1 MTITKYTY
9 DNLAG
14 TGFKWHPVTNEGD
27 VLFYPCGDL
36 KGVKAFVEAYGDL
49 IADQQ
54 ADEENNY
61 GLAFYACGYNGKAP
75 TSYQKAPII
84 STLGGSSHYYVENES
99 SGRFSFIKAE
109 TFEQLTRHANFKNA
123 NLFIRPMHGREDWSN
138 TISHEEREN
147 KTYFKINNKSDIED
161 FLD

>member
-1 MTITKYTY
+1 MIVRVIIYAVVIVSAT
-9 DNLAG
+9 L
-14 TGFKWHPVTNEGD
+14 FMLVTLNEMI
-27 VLFYPCGDL
+27 
-36 KGVKAFVEAYGDL
+36 KRKS
-49 IADQQ
+49 
-54 ADEENNY
+54 
-61 GLAFYACGYNGKAP
+61 KAP

-84 STLGGSSHYYVENES
+84 STLGGPSHYYVENES
-99 SGRFSFIKAE
+99 SGRFSFV
-109 TFEQLTRHANFKNA
+109 TRHANFKNS

>member
-1 MTITKYTY
+1 MIVRVIIYAVVIVSAT
-9 DNLAG
+9 L
-14 TGFKWHPVTNEGD
+14 FMLVTLNEMI
-27 VLFYPCGDL
+27 
-36 KGVKAFVEAYGDL
+36 KRKS
-49 IADQQ
+49 
-54 ADEENNY
+54 
-61 GLAFYACGYNGKAP
+61 KAP

-84 STLGGSSHYYVENES
+84 STLGGPSHYYVENEI
-99 SGRFSFIKAE
+99 SFVKAE
-109 TFEQLTRHANFKNA
+109 TFEQLTRHANFKNS